1 MGKLAILFVV
11 AFSGAALITGLTSGD
26 ARVSAYDNAIRYYES
41 TVVHDIALA
50 GANMTANYLFLHP
63 PEVNGNTWFD
73 GYTTPV
79 SFNGGSFVT
88 RLDSGLVDPFTGEKR
103 LRLRSTATYGDSSYT
118 VMAIMGP
125 SRFSKFAVYAG
136 VSASAGAYWE
146 TGDSALGPV
155 HSQGQLK
162 TIGSPYFGGKASCK
176 DGVVYHAGATPI
188 FNAGLETGVSIPM
201 NRNYRRVEDA
211 ASSGGRHFT
220 GNDDLWLTFAGDS
233 VRYRRVSGDPDT
245 TAYLPTFAP
254 NGVIALGGHHT
265 GNVYVQGVVHGRYT
279 IGSMDSTAGS
289 RGKVIVTGNLTYQN
303 DPRIDP
309 HSTDM
314 LGIVA
319 YNDVVIADNGAP
331 SFDVTA
337 SMFSYR
343 GGIRV
348 ENYNSRPPGNLNTYG
363 GWIVEQIHPTS
374 NGVPLGLPG
383 SKGYKAVIRYDERF
397 RYSSP
402 PFFPGTNAYEI
413 LAWYE

>member
-1 MGKLAILFVV
+1 MGKLSLLMVV
-11 AFSGAALITGLTSGD
+11 AFGGAVLLTALTMGD
-26 ARVSAYDNAIRYYES
+26 VRVSAYDNAVRYYET

-50 GANMTANYLFLHP
+50 GANITANHLFLNP
-63 PEVNGNTWFD
+63 PEMNGNAWFD

-79 SFNGGSFVT
+79 SFGGGSFVT
-88 RLDSGLVDPFTGEKR
+88 NLDSGLTDPFTGEKR
-103 LRLRSTATYGDSSYT
+103 IRLRSTATYGDSSYT

-125 SRFSKFAVYAG
+125 SRFSKFAVWAG
-136 VSASAGAYWE
+136 ATASAGAYWE

-162 TIGSPYFGGKASCK
+162 TIGSPFFGGKTSCK

-211 ASSGGRHFT
+211 ASSGGKHFT
-220 GNDDLWLTFAGDS
+220 GHDDLWLTFAGDS
-233 VRYRRVSGDPDT
+233 VRYRRIAGDPDT
-245 TAYLPTFAP
+245 TVYLPDLAP

-265 GNVYVQGVVHGRYT
+265 GNIYVQGIVRGRVT

-289 RGKVIVTGNLTYQN
+289 RGKVIITGNLTYQN
-303 DPRIDP
+303 DPRIFP
-309 HSTDM
+309 ASTDM

-319 YNDVVIADNGAP
+319 YNDVVIADNSAP
-331 SFDVTA
+331 TFNVDA
-337 SMFSYR
+337 SMFSYT

-348 ENYNSRPPGNLNTYG
+348 ENHNSRPPGNLNTLG
-363 GWIVEQIHPTS
+363 GWIVEQVHPTS

-397 RYSSP
+397 RFSSP
-402 PFFPGTNAYEI
+402 PHFPGTNAYEI

>member
-1 MGKLAILFVV
+1 MGKLSLLMVV
-11 AFSGAALITGLTSGD
+11 AFGGAVLLTALTMGD
-26 ARVSAYDNAIRYYES
+26 VRVSAYDNAIRYYET

-50 GANMTANYLFLHP
+50 GANITANQLFLNP
-63 PEVNGNTWFD
+63 PEMNGNAWFD

-79 SFNGGSFVT
+79 SFGGGSFVT
-88 RLDSGLVDPFTGEKR
+88 HLDSGLTDPFTGEKR
-103 LRLRSTATYGDSSYT
+103 IRLRSTATYGDSTYT

-125 SRFSKFAVYAG
+125 SRFSKFAVWAG
-136 VSASAGAYWE
+136 PTASAGAYWE

-155 HSQGQLK
+155 HSQGTLK
-162 TIGSPYFGGKASCK
+162 TIGSPFFGGKTSCK

-211 ASSGGRHFT
+211 ATSGGKHFT
-220 GNDDLWLTFAGDS
+220 GHDDLWLTFAGDS
-233 VRYRRVSGDPDT
+233 VRYRRISGDPDT
-245 TAYLPTFAP
+245 TVYLPDLAP

-265 GNVYVQGVVHGRYT
+265 GNIYVQGIVRGRVT

-289 RGKVIVTGNLTYQN
+289 RGKVIITGNLTYQN
-303 DPRIDP
+303 DPRIVP
-309 HSTDM
+309 SSTDM

-319 YNDVVIADNGAP
+319 YNDVVIADNSAP
-331 SFDVTA
+331 TFNITA

-348 ENYNSRPPGNLNTYG
+348 ENYNSRPPGNLNTLG

-397 RYSSP
+397 RFSSP
-402 PFFPGTNAYEI
+402 PHFPGTNAYEI

>member
-1 MGKLAILFVV
+1 MGK
-11 AFSGAALITGLTSGD
+11 AALIFVIGYGLLFLTTGMTQSDLSVQ
-26 ARVSAYDNAIRYYES
+26 AFDNAMDYYQES
-41 TVVHDIALA
+41 QLRNIAVA
-50 GANMTANYLFLHP
+50 GANITANHLFRNP
-63 PEVNGNTWFD
+63 PNMDGNPWFD

-79 SFNGGSFVT
+79 DFGGGTFT
-88 RLDSGLVDPFTGEKR
+88 TTLDSSLVDPFSGERR
-103 LRLRSTATYGDSSYT
+103 LVLRSTAAYGDSAYT
-118 VMAIMGP
+118 MMAVMGP
-125 SRFSKFAVYAG
+125 SKFSKFAVWAG
-136 VSASAGAYWE
+136 PTASAGAYWE

-155 HSQGQLK
+155 HSQGTLK
-162 TIGSPYFGGKASCK
+162 TIGSPFFGGKTSCK

-211 ASSGGRHFT
+211 ATSGGKHFT
-220 GNDDLWLTFAGDS
+220 GHDDLWLTFAGDS
-233 VRYRRVSGDPDT
+233 VRYRRISGDPDT
-245 TAYLPTFAP
+245 TVYLPDLAP

-265 GNVYVQGVVHGRYT
+265 GNIYVQGIVRGRVT

-289 RGKVIVTGNLTYQN
+289 RGKVIITGNLTYQN
-303 DPRIDP
+303 DPRIVP
-309 HSTDM
+309 SSTDM

-319 YNDVVIADNGAP
+319 YNDVVIADNSAP
-331 SFDVTA
+331 TFNITA

-348 ENYNSRPPGNLNTYG
+348 ENYNSRPPGNLNTLG

-397 RYSSP
+397 RFSSP
-402 PFFPGTNAYEI
+402 PHFPGTNAYEI
-413 LAWYE
+413 LAWWE